1 MGLEM
6 YKELWGKR
14 RLVNGDMEALSFH
27 PLIFHMIDVGAVAE
41 WLWKYVLNRD
51 IKTNLSLILG
61 LTEQTAGKWIAIW
74 AGLHDLGKASPS
86 FQGKWETARA
96 WLTKGGLDCRIPR
109 RSVPHGVLT
118 TAFVSQLLMKPAF
131 PSTWA
136 HRLGVALGG
145 HHGVFPRSEDL
156 LAVTTEERG
165 GSRWDTLRVALFQE
179 FTMLWQMMDLPPP
192 AATDPGHAFFLV
204 LAGLVCIADWIGS
217 NEEYFPFAS
226 PALDPRAYRETALK
240 RAERALHELVFAGW
254 LVSADFKEMAD
265 LFPAIKAHG
274 LRPLQEAAV
283 CLGESLEEPG
293 LVILEAPMGEGKTEA
308 AMYLADR
315 WAVALGQKG
324 CYFAL
329 PTMAT
334 SNQMF
339 SRVKEFLRQR
349 YSENLVNLQLLHGH
363 ASLSAE
369 FQALRQK
376 ADRLF
381 CPHDIET
388 EVEKAGQPR
397 AEVLAAEWFTRRKRG
412 LLAPFGVGTVDQAL
426 LAVLKTRHFFVRLF
440 GLSHKTVVVDEV
452 HAYDAYMTKL
462 LERLLEWLAALGC
475 SVVMLS
481 ATLPRERRGAL
492 LKAYQRGLGN
502 HGSSSFPLPKP
513 YPRLTWVTPS
523 GSGSEHFVA
532 SHQFTRTL
540 SLNWVDGG
548 TPTAETPDYPLGE
561 RLKKILQGGGC
572 AAVICNTVSRA
583 QEVYAALKP
592 YFPEIDAGD
601 GWPELDLFH
610 ARYFYEAREEREQRT
625 LSRFGKPGGQADV
638 GEGDVWEVKRPS
650 RAVVVATQ
658 VIEQSL
664 DLDFD
669 LMVTEMAPV
678 DLLLQRVGRLHRHD
692 RPRPENLKEPT
703 LWIMAPEMEDQI
715 PSFGKGTEAVYDYHL
730 LLRSWLALQNRQ
742 TISIPQEVEDLI
754 EAVYGEGLPPDTLA
768 PEVLQAW
775 QTSWKALVRARE
787 DEESQAQY
795 RYILPPYY
803 RDDIFEDHN
812 PELEEDDPGV
822 HKSLQAATRLGDP
835 TVSVICLY
843 EVDGKV
849 FTDPSG
855 MQPVNLDE
863 KPGGKTTRALLRRS
877 VNISH
882 RGLTFWLINHGR
894 KPSGWL
900 NHPLLCRYRLIL
912 LDGHHCWRGGGHE
925 LRLDPELGVVIT
937 RLGKEVT

>member
-1 MGLEM
+1 MKIF
-6 YKELWGKR
+6 KELWGKR
-14 RLVNGDMEALSFH
+14 RSVNDDTEAPSFH
-27 PLIFHMIDVGAVAE
+27 PLLFHMIDVGTVAE
-41 WLWKYVLNRD
+41 CLWNYALEREFKVH
-51 IKTNLSLILG
+51 LSDVLG
-61 LTEQTAGKWIAIW
+61 LAEESAGKWIAIW

-86 FQGKWETARA
+86 FQNKWETARKR
-96 WLTKGGLDCRIPR
+96 LMEGGLDCEIPR
-109 RSVPHGVLT
+109 RSVPHGWLT
-118 TAFVSQLLMKPAF
+118 TIFVDGLLKGLQPGF
-131 PSTWA
+131 PL

-145 HHGVFPRSEDL
+145 HHGVFPRSTDL
-156 LAVTTEERG
+156 LAVTREERG
-165 GSRWDTLRVALFQE
+165 GSKWDNLRVSLFQE
-179 FTMLWQMMDLPPP
+179 LTTLWQMMDLPSPN
-192 AATDPGHAFFLV
+192 ATDPGNAFFII
-204 LAGLVCIADWIGS
+204 LAGLVVIADWIGS
-217 NEEYFPFAS
+217 NEEFFPFAGTEI
-226 PALDPRAYRETALK
+226 DPRPYRERALK
-240 RAERALHELVFAGW
+240 QAERAIQELAFTGW
-254 LVSADFKEMAD
+254 RAPLDFKEMAE
-265 LFPAIKAHG
+265 LFSPIKAHG

-283 CLGESLEEPG
+283 YLGDSLHEPG

-339 SRVKEFLRQR
+339 SRVKEFLSQR
-349 YSENLVNLQLLHGH
+349 YPENLVNLQLLHGH

-381 CPHDIET
+381 SPHDIET
-388 EVEKAGQPR
+388 EKEEAGQPP
-397 AEVLAAEWFTRRKRG
+397 AEVVAAEWFTCRKRG

-481 ATLPRERRGAL
+481 ATLPRERRDAL
-492 LKAYQRGLGN
+492 LRAYQRGLDD
-502 HGSSSFPLPKP
+502 HGSASFPLHKP

-523 GSGSEHFVA
+523 HSGSQHFAA
-532 SHQFTRTL
+532 SPQFARTL
-540 SLNWVDGG
+540 SLKWLDGRIPI
-548 TPTAETPDYPLGE
+548 TETPGCPLGGG
-561 RLKKILQGGGC
+561 LKEILQGGGC
-572 AAVICNTVSRA
+572 AVVICNTVNRA
-583 QEVYAALKP
+583 QGVYAALKP
-592 YFPEIDAGD
+592 YFQETDAGD

-610 ARYFYEAREEREQRT
+610 ARYLYEAREGRELRT
-625 LSRFGKPGGQADV
+625 LLRFSKPGGWVDTGAGTV
-638 GEGDVWEVKRPS
+638 REVKRPH
-650 RAVVVATQ
+650 RAVLVATQ
-658 VIEQSL
+658 VVEQSL

-678 DLLLQRVGRLHRHD
+678 DLLLQRAGRLHRHGRS
-692 RPRPENLKEPT
+692 RPKNLDEPA
-703 LWIMAPEMEDQI
+703 LWIMAPEMEGQV

-730 LLRSWLALQNRQ
+730 LLRSWLVLQKRQ
-742 TISIPQEVEDLI
+742 AISIPQEMEDLI
-754 EAVYGEGLPPDTLA
+754 EAVYGEGPPPGTLA
-768 PEVLQAW
+768 PEVLKAW
-775 QTSWKALVRARE
+775 QTSWKELVRSRE
-787 DEESQAQY
+787 YEWSQAQY

-835 TVSVICLY
+835 NVPIICLY

-849 FTDPSG
+849 FADSTRV
-855 MQPVNLDE
+855 QAVNLDE
-863 KPGGKTTRALLRRS
+863 KPDGETTRALLRRS

-882 RGLTFWLINHGR
+882 RGLTFWLINHGSQP
-894 KPSGWL
+894 KGWL
-900 NHPLLCRYRLIL
+900 KHPLLCRYRLVL
-912 LDGHHCWRGGGHE
+912 LNEHHRWQGGGHE
-925 LRLDPELGVVIT
+925 LRVDSELGVVIT
-937 RLGKEVT
+937 RL